1 MLGGVFDEGGRRTV
15 RRSQMV
21 FAALQFEDVGKFCL
35 AQAAG
40 CFHDGVEDWLK
51 LDCGRVDGV
60 QDIAGSFLPLE
71 RFGQLAP
78 KPRNLFFPSTSASA
92 GFPFV
97 GALRAVAGFRTDF
110 LRFAIEMRSGPGK
123 LK

>member
-21 FAALQFEDVGKFCL
+21 FAALQFEDVGRFCL

-60 QDIAGSFLPLE
+60 QLVAFCRSSASASSRLSLE
-71 RFGQLAP
+71 IS
-78 KPRNLFFPSTSASA
+78 FFPSTSASA
-92 GFPFV
+92 GFTFV

-110 LRFAIEMRSGPGK
+110 LRFAIEMRSGPRK

>member
-71 RFGQLAP
+71 RFGSRLS
-78 KPRNLFFPSTSASA
+78 LEISFFPSTSASA